1 MTYMKL
7 ELLEDFVTYN
17 SFMTTL
23 ELQIMVQDIVKGAVA
38 LKNKHTDQINAPV
51 NYACVFTHSQKEYEL
66 LKNVAGQMGTVLEE
80 TDKGPLFHITP
91 LHTVAGDLKILK
103 IRMPFDDRPERGDAD
118 FTVHDYENFKK
129 TYLFQPGFSLIH
141 KPSFEMVELLDPEF
155 DVLAYFS
162 HPPLD
167 EQYGL

>member
-1 MTYMKL
+1 
-7 ELLEDFVTYN
+7 
-17 SFMTTL
+17 MTTL
-23 ELQIMVQDIVKGAVA
+23 ELQIIIQNIVKDAVV
-38 LKNKHTDQINAPV
+38 LKNKRTDQINAPV
-51 NYACVFTHSQKEYEL
+51 NYACIFTHSQDEYEL
-66 LKNVAGQMGTVLEE
+66 LKNVTNQMGTVLEE

-91 LHTVAGDLKILK
+91 LATVAGNLKILK
-103 IRMPFDDRPERGDAD
+103 IRMPFANRPERGDAD

-129 TYLFQPGFSLIH
+129 TYLSQPGFNLIS
-141 KPSFEMVELLDPEF
+141 KPGFEIMELIDPEF